1 MARSRP
7 LTVREREVN
16 GMSTKNAKLTFYVLK
31 LPFLLMLMLF
41 GFMLDFFIQLPFHIM
56 CKIDHMRGKRF

>member
-1 MARSRP
+1 
-7 LTVREREVN
+7 
-16 GMSTKNAKLTFYVLK
+16 MSTKNAKLTFYVLK
-31 LPFLLMLMLF
+31 LPLLLMLMLL